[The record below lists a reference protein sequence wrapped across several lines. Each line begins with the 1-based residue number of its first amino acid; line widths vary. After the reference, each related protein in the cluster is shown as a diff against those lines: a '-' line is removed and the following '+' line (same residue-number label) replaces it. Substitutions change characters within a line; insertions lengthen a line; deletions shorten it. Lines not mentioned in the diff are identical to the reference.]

1 MNDKQEKKSVSSQ
14 KLAANRKNAQRSTG
28 PQTPAGKQQ
37 SSQNSYK
44 HGFYALRLFP
54 NKELLAQDE
63 ADYNRVLAAYR
74 SHYAP
79 VGDLENLSVE
89 KIAVESLRL
98 ARLLGHEQKIL
109 ACRFPFE
116 TRSIDRIGRYESN
129 VSRQLEKAIE
139 RLGRLQ
145 AVRLADANQFEPS
158 DLESHDAI
166 SNPDEASEQTSE
178 AREDPTP
185 EEPLDIETSTTP
197 PPHIEN
203 SVQQGV
209 EHKDAEPS
217 NEAAETASNPP
228 PPQNYATKAR
238 EPWMAKAI
246 EKAMSPTPAEEH
258 KGTLGSGE
266 NYQTGA
272 AERTPPH

>member
-1 MNDKQEKKSVSSQ
+1 MRLFHKRNRMNDKQEKKSVSSQ

-74 SHYAP
+74 RHYAP

-145 AVRLADANQFEPS
+145 AVRLAEANQFEPS
-158 DLESHDAI
+158 DLESDDAI

-178 AREDPTP
+178 AREDPAP
-185 EEPLDIETSTTP
+185 EESLDIKTSTTP
-197 PPHIEN
+197 PPHVEA

-209 EHKDAEPS
+209 AHTDGEAS
-217 NEAAETASNPP
+217 NKAAETARSNPP
-228 PPQNYATKAR
+228 LSENYATKVP
-238 EPWMAKAI
+238 EPWM
-246 EKAMSPTPAEEH
+246 
-258 KGTLGSGE
+258 
-266 NYQTGA
+266 
-272 AERTPPH
+272 

>member
-1 MNDKQEKKSVSSQ
+1 MKDKQPVSPE
-14 KLAANRKNAQRSTG
+14 KLAANRKNSERSTG
-28 PQTPAGKQQ
+28 PQTSAGKQR
-37 SSQNSYK
+37 SSHNSYK
-44 HGFYALRLFP
+44 HGFFGMRLFP
-54 NKELLAQDE
+54 NKQLIAQDG
-63 ADYNRVLAAYR
+63 ADYERIYAAYWA
-74 SHYAP
+74 HYAP
-79 VGDLENLSVE
+79 MGDLEKLHVE

-109 ACRFPFE
+109 GWQEPFE
-116 TRSIDRIGRYESN
+116 ARSIDKLVRYQSS

-139 RLGRLQ
+139 QLERLQ
-145 AVRLADANQFEPS
+145 EARQAESNQFEPS
-158 DLESHDAI
+158 DLESDDAI

-178 AREDPTP
+178 TREDPTP

-246 EKAMSPTPAEEH
+246 EKAMSPPPGEEH

>member
-1 MNDKQEKKSVSSQ
+1 MAIVPWLGSRKYQGSFRLAANDEADAMRPLNKVNKMKEQQKKPVSSK
-14 KLAANRKNAQRSTG
+14 KLAANRANGQRSPG
-28 PQTPAGKQQ
+28 PRTSAGKQR

-44 HGFYALRLFP
+44 HGFFALRLFP
-54 NKELLAQDE
+54 NKDVFAKDGE
-63 ADYNRVLAAYR
+63 DYNRILAAYR

-79 VGDLENLSVE
+79 VGDLEKLCVE

-145 AVRLADANQFEPS
+145 AVRLAEANQFEPS
-158 DLESHDAI
+158 DTEPDDAS

-178 AREDPTP
+178 AREDLTS

-197 PPHIEN
+197 LPHDEV

-209 EHKDAEPS
+209 AHTDGEP
-217 NEAAETASNPP
+217 
-228 PPQNYATKAR
+228 
-238 EPWMAKAI
+238 
-246 EKAMSPTPAEEH
+246 
-258 KGTLGSGE
+258 
-266 NYQTGA
+266 
-272 AERTPPH
+272 